1 MAATTNE
8 TAAATL
14 SMLEERLHRLDY
26 AINGD
31 VLPIE
36 DDNKDNELQPRASAA
51 ARLRTLE
58 RALKTLTTK
67 SHAVSDILQIQQ
79 QCPELF
85 HAADEQTIPST
96 LHPASLAQLIL
107 AHEGLYKTASSQLST
122 LHDNSTIPDTAPL
135 VKLIGLEPRIEKVE
149 AKQIEQ
155 AREFADLRLRSMR
168 LLENWYKLGVL
179 DMGEKWADWEERLR
193 DCEIMV
199 RRKEA
204 AKRREEGTL

>member
-1 MAATTNE
+1 MAAPNE

-31 VLPIE
+31 VPPV
-36 DDNKDNELQPRASAA
+36 DAKDEPKPTASAA

-58 RALKTLTTK
+58 RTLKALTAK
-67 SHAVSDILQIQQ
+67 SHAVSDILQVHQKY
-79 QCPELF
+79 PELF
-85 HAADEQTIPST
+85 HTTDEKTVPNT

-107 AHEGLYKTASSQLST
+107 AHEHLYKTTSSQLST

-135 VKLIGLEPRIEKVE
+135 VKLIGLEPRIERVE

-155 AREFADLRLRSMR
+155 AREFAELRLRSTR
-168 LLENWYKLGVL
+168 LLENWYKMGVL

-193 DCEIMV
+193 DCEILV

-204 AKRREEGTL
+204 AKKREEGML